1 MTCVAVR
8 LATAALCN
16 HSACLPIAGS
26 IAGVA
31 KCRVVIT
38 ATVSTSQGGQDRASA
53 ASASQG
59 LHKVDLLVQPRI
71 HAWLLKTL
79 SCITQRVPACVMTA
93 AQKSEQVLFI
103 SYIVGEI
110 P

>member
-1 MTCVAVR
+1 LNLLGLRSVLNLSEPLKSDICCSEVGNSQR
-8 LATAALCN
+8 CYN

-59 LHKVDLLVQPRI
+59 LHKVDPF
-71 HAWLLKTL
+71 
-79 SCITQRVPACVMTA
+79 M
-93 AQKSEQVLFI
+93 
-103 SYIVGEI
+103 
-110 P
+110 